1 LTSENPADPDL
12 VHDYVDG
19 ELDGETRRRLD
30 RALAEDAE
38 RRAIVDEY
46 RRQNEAI
53 RALYDHVLSEPIPAR
68 LIAALDADAEVPSP
82 MPVDTD
88 SDPDGLD
95 PLPP

>member
-19 ELDGETRRRLD
+19 ELDGEIRRRID
-30 RALAEDAE
+30 RALADDAE

-68 LIAALDADAEVPSP
+68 LIAALDDDAEAPPP
-82 MPVDTD
+82 MDTD
-88 SDPDGLD
+88 SAPDGLD
-95 PLPP
+95 PQPS

>member
-19 ELDGETRRRLD
+19 ELDGESRRRID

-38 RRAIVDEY
+38 RRAIADEY

-68 LIAALDADAEVPSP
+68 LIAALDADAPSP
-82 MPVDTD
+82 LPVDTH

-95 PLPP
+95 PQPS